1 MEQLVFY
8 ITLMLVASI
17 PWIEA
22 SFAVPIAILT
32 GANPILSFVIG
43 MFGNIVT
50 LLLAVLFSAQ
60 IKEWLNK
67 RKRNKATS
75 RAKTTFEKYGLLGA
89 ALLGPILLGSHIVA
103 IIAISM
109 NIPKWQTFI
118 YVSLGTGLWAI
129 LLSVLVIFGV
139 DMFGLEQ
146 MRLFDG
152 G

>member
-1 MEQLVFY
+1 MDQLVFY
-8 ITLMLVASI
+8 FALMLLASI

-32 GANPILSFVIG
+32 GANPVISFIVG

-50 LLLAVLFSAQ
+50 LLLAVVFASQ

-67 RKRNKATS
+67 RKRTKSTKRVTN
-75 RAKTTFEKYGLLGA
+75 TFEKYGLVGA

-118 YVSLGTGLWAI
+118 YVSLGTALWAI
-129 LLSVLVIFGV
+129 VLSVLVQFGI
-139 DMFGLEQ
+139 DLFGLEN
-146 MRLFDG
+146 MRLLDG
-152 G
+152 A